1 MRAEVFKQS
10 PDANVEVPKGST
22 VTIYVS
28 SGKDTFELK
37 DYKGY
42 SQSEAESALKSL
54 GLTVRVDYANN
65 DSVDEGD
72 VISTNPAAGSSVS
85 AGDTITI
92 VISRGSEEV
101 DIPYVIDKTE
111 AEAKEALKA
120 AQALTFQQNI
130 LTAIKQKVQWQTS
143 AITAAAL

>member
-1 MRAEVFKQS
+1 M
-10 PDANVEVPKGST
+10 PKGST

-92 VISRGSEEV
+92 V
-101 DIPYVIDKTE
+101 
-111 AEAKEALKA
+111 
-120 AQALTFQQNI
+120 
-130 LTAIKQKVQWQTS
+130 
-143 AITAAAL
+143 TAAVRKKWIFRMSSTKQRLRQRKH